1 MEFLTLMANLTCLP
15 MAKFA
20 IVLWA
25 IGGFRMS
32 NPLVLV
38 ARMKGNIL
46 HWLLQLANSART
58 IPVRVSTGISVS
70 LASRDLSP
78 EAPEFKV
85 TAVSL
90 AKSTLSKPTTEM
102 ISASRAK
109 MEKSR
114 TIRSA
119 APCVFPSNSVLTDFI
134 SMILESDR

>member
-1 MEFLTLMANLTCLP
+1 MEITDRFCSRFSKLDDSFTLISSVVFT
-15 MAKFA
+15 
-20 IVLWA
+20 
-25 IGGFRMS
+25 R
-32 NPLVLV
+32 
-38 ARMKGNIL
+38 
-46 HWLLQLANSART
+46 LLLGPRYLFHHLLSHISFPSQLANSART
-58 IPVRVSTGISVS
+58 IPVRISTGISVS

-109 MEKSR
+109 MEDSR

-134 SMILESDR
+134 SMIL